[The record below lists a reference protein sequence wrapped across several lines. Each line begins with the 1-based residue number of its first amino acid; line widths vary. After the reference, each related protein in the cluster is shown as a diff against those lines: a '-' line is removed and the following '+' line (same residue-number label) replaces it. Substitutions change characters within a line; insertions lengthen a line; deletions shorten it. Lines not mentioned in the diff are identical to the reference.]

1 MVVKKRVTYARSM
14 PDGERKRSTYHH
26 GSLGEELLEACVRL
40 IEAEGIGAVSLRR
53 VAREAG
59 VSPGAPYHHFP
70 DRAAL
75 LAAISVRGFERL
87 AADLAAARDRAA
99 NEAGDFRDVLLA
111 MVVAYVDFARG
122 HRAYFQLMFRPE
134 LSQPEKHPDARTAG
148 DAAFAVLTG
157 ALGDCGV
164 SDPDGLAVSLWA
176 FGHGLASLA
185 IDGQL
190 DHRGELWCT
199 SVDDLIGRAMRFLET
214 VLPT

>member
-1 MVVKKRVTYARSM
+1 M
-14 PDGERKRSTYHH
+14 PDVERKRSSYHH
-26 GSLGEELLEACVRL
+26 GSLREELLEACVRL

-87 AADLAAARDRAA
+87 ASDLRAARDRASGA
-99 NEAGDFRDVLLA
+99 RAELLA
-111 MVVAYVDFARG
+111 LATAYVEFARR
-122 HRAYFQLMFRPE
+122 HKAYFQVMFRPE
-134 LSQPEKHPDARTAG
+134 LSRPEKHPDARAAA
-148 DAAFAVLTG
+148 DAAFAVLIEVVMECG
-157 ALGDCGV
+157 AA
-164 SDPDGLAVSLWA
+164 DPDGLAVLLWA

-199 SVDDLIGRAMRFLET
+199 SAEDLIERAMRFLDS
-214 VLPT
+214 VLP

>member
-1 MVVKKRVTYARSM
+1 MVVKKRFTYARAM
-14 PDGERKRSTYHH
+14 PDGERRRSSYHH
-26 GSLGEELLEACVRL
+26 GSLREVLLEACVRL

-75 LAAISVRGFERL
+75 LAAISVRGFEQL
-87 AADLAAARDRAA
+87 ATDLRAAREKASGAR
-99 NEAGDFRDVLLA
+99 EALLA
-111 MVVAYVDFARG
+111 MVVAYVEFARL
-122 HRAYFQLMFRPE
+122 HKAYFQLMFRPE
-134 LSQPEKHPDARTAG
+134 LSRPEKHPDAREAG
-148 DAAFAVLTG
+148 DAAFAELTEVVATCG
-157 ALGDCGV
+157 AA
-164 SDPDGLAVSLWA
+164 DPDGLAVSLWA

-199 SVDDLIGRAMRFLET
+199 SADELVERAVRFLDS
-214 VLPT
+214 VLP

>member
-1 MVVKKRVTYARSM
+1 MVVKKRVTYARPM
-14 PDGERKRSTYHH
+14 PDGERKRSSYHH
-26 GSLGEELLEACVRL
+26 GALREELLEACVRL

-75 LAAISVRGFERL
+75 LAAISVRGFEQL
-87 AADLAAARDRAA
+87 ATDLGAARETASV
-99 NEAGDFRDVLLA
+99 FREVLLA
-111 MVVAYVDFARG
+111 MLVAYVDFARR
-122 HRAYFQLMFRPE
+122 HKAYFQLMFRPE
-134 LSQPEKHPDARTAG
+134 LSQPEKHPDARAAG
-148 DAAFAVLTG
+148 DAAFAVLTDVV
-157 ALGDCGV
+157 ADCGV

-199 SVDDLIGRAMRFLET
+199 SADDLVGRALRFVES
-214 VLPT
+214 VLPG